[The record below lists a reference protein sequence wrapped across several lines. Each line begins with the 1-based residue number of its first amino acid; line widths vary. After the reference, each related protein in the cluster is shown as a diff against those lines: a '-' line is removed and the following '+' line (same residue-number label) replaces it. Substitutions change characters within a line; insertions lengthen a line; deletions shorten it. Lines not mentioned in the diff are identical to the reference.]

1 MISPFLNPFTYSILL
16 KQVLILNPRIYIVGK
31 NIDLI
36 PGCGLNARGIVVLPQ
51 GEEIY
56 ILCNATR
63 KSVVRMR
70 FLTQCKLVILSLGVK
85 RLCAKLSTY
94 PM

>member
-1 MISPFLNPFTYSILL
+1 M
-16 KQVLILNPRIYIVGK
+16 VK

-36 PGCGLNARGIVVLPQ
+36 PGYGLNVRGIVVLPQ

-56 ILCNATR
+56 ILCNASR
-63 KSVVRMR
+63 KSVVRMQ
-70 FLTQCKLVILSLGVK
+70 FLTECKLGILSLGIK
-85 RLCAKLSTY
+85 RPCAKLTTH